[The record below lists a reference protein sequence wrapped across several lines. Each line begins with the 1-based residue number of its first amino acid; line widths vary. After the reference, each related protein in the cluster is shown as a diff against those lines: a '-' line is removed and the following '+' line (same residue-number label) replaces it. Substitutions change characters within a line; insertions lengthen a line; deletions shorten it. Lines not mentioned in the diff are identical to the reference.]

1 MDLVTSNVLRH
12 VYEVLHARKR
22 LADTGKI
29 SNLQLFYN
37 RLTREY
43 SGPSETRS
51 EKKSQWQ
58 WSLSLSIYQSTSQP
72 ESHRCVIVPL
82 TGQDV
87 DDFYAGTMTR
97 EGFLEVIHTKVRV
110 DCLLLTCL

>member
-22 LADTGKI
+22 LADTGNI

-37 RLTREY
+37 RLTSEY

-51 EKKSQWQ
+51 DKKSQWQ
-58 WSLSLSIYQSTSQP
+58 RISIYQSTGCQS
-72 ESHRCVIVPL
+72 ESHRGVLPL

-87 DDFYAGTMTR
+87 DDFYAGKMTR
-97 EGFLEVIHTKVRV
+97 EGFLEVIRTKVR
-110 DCLLLTCL
+110 LEI

>member
-22 LADTGKI
+22 LADSGNI

-43 SGPSETRS
+43 SETRS
-51 EKKSQWQ
+51 DKKSGQWQ
-58 WSLSLSIYQSTSQP
+58 WSLSLSIYQSTSQG
-72 ESHRCVIVPL
+72 EAHRGVAVPL

-87 DDFYAGTMTR
+87 DDFYSGKMTR
-97 EGFLEVIHTKVRV
+97 QGFLEVIRTKVRLEIV
-110 DCLLLTCL
+110 CCFFVL